1 MASRNTK
8 SPALAGDDRNLV
20 NLDETYA
27 AASFED
33 KLRIFWGKYS
43 RVVLALVTLAV
54 LLVIGRGV
62 MAHLAAR
69 HDEAVQDAYNAAAGD
84 DAALRAFAGE
94 NSRHVLGA
102 VANLEVADTA
112 YARADYT
119 AALATYNEAVATLV
133 GTPFVARARLGAAMS
148 QVLGGQAEAGRAA
161 LRQISDEIS
170 FPSPVRAEA
179 AYHLAVLL
187 REAGQ
192 NEDAAKLADQIFS
205 IAPSSMWAQRGLMLK
220 AQLPPAPAAA
230 TPKEMADTPAPA
242 PAAATDAAAPANAGE
257 TPAISFPASK

>member
-1 MASRNTK
+1 MSSRKTK

-20 NLDETYA
+20 NLDETYV

-54 LLVIGRGV
+54 LLVVGRGV

-69 HDEAVQDAYNAAAGD
+69 HDEAVQDAYNAATGD
-84 DAALRAFAGE
+84 DAALRAFASE

-102 VANLEVADTA
+102 VANLEVADAA

-119 AALATYNEAVATLV
+119 AALAAYNEAVTTLA
-133 GTPFVARARLGAAMS
+133 GTPFAARARLGAAMS

-161 LRQISDEIS
+161 LRQITDEIS
-170 FPSPVRAEA
+170 FPAPVRAEA

-220 AQLPPAPAAA
+220 AQLPASAE
-230 TPKEMADTPAPA
+230 TPKEKADTPV
-242 PAAATDAAAPANAGE
+242 PAAATDAAAPASTGE